1 MVLVLNA
8 EDGQVVDGDAG
19 GQSPPEGAVFG
30 MEALAKWAL
39 PSDALVFAEGPK
51 GPAKGGVD
59 RPGGSG
65 GSGGSTPAAFGGV
78 EAMASGLPSGLSRG
92 KKGSSS
98 GAGPS
103 AGSSRWRPRRGRRVF
118 GGSCERTSCCLW
130 GSRKSPF
137 GSSERI
143 AGAVVVLL
151 CGIYELQRCT
161 RLQDEATVENGCGG
175 ASQFN
180 GRQRRKDRPVTAE
193 EAPAEICSRRNT
205 WQGLR
210 GRWRRTESVI
220 CTSTAEAYVR

>member
-65 GSGGSTPAAFGGV
+65 GSGKSNPAAFGGV

-92 KKGSSS
+92 KKGST
-98 GAGPS
+98 GPS
-103 AGSSRWRPRRGRRVF
+103 VAGRGDDGEWLRR
-118 GGSCERTSCCLW
+118 SITIQW
-130 GSRKSPF
+130 
-137 GSSERI
+137 
-143 AGAVVVLL
+143 A
-151 CGIYELQRCT
+151 
-161 RLQDEATVENGCGG
+161 
-175 ASQFN
+175 
-180 GRQRRKDRPVTAE
+180 AE
-193 EAPAEICSRRNT
+193 EEGQTGDGGGGTGRNL
-205 WQGLR
+205 QPEEHMAGVARALEED
-210 GRWRRTESVI
+210 GVGHLHVDS
-220 CTSTAEAYVR
+220 